1 MGANAATK
9 CLKVIENVY
18 SVLGIELIC
27 AAQALDFRKPLIT
40 STKLEYFKNQF
51 RNRVPYLENDTYLH
65 PHIKNAEK
73 FLKEN

>member
-9 CLKVIENVY
+9 CLKVVENVF

-27 AAQALDFRKPLIT
+27 AAQALDFRKPLIS
-40 STKLEYFKNQF
+40 STKLEDFKSQF
-51 RNRVPYLENDTYLH
+51 RNQVPFLENDTYLH
-65 PHIKNAEK
+65 PHIKNAEM